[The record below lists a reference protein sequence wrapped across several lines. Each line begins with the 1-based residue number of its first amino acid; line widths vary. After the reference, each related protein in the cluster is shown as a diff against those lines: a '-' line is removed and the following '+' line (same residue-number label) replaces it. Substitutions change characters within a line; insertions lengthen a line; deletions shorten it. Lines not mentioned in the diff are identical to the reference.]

1 MTPSKSLGLLAMVAL
16 LAGCA
21 TATATAMKKAD
32 GTLDIVASSSSED
45 DALEAALDKGLVA
58 CKATGQSFVVIDRHS
73 TYRGIDPNLRAA
85 ISVAS
90 VLTKG
95 AFSSAGRSSTDWQVA
110 VVGKCA

>member
-1 MTPSKSLGLLAMVAL
+1 MNCRYLPIIAFAGI

-21 TATATAMKKAD
+21 STTANSLNKAD
-32 GTLDIVASSSSED
+32 GTIEIISTSSSED
-45 DALEAALDKGLVA
+45 DALEAALDKGIQQ
-58 CKATGQSFVVIDRHS
+58 CKASGKTFAVIDRQS

-95 AFSSAGRSSTDWQVA
+95 AFSSAGRSSSDWR
-110 VVGKCA
+110 VVVLGKCQ

>member
-1 MTPSKSLGLLAMVAL
+1 MTFKYLPIIAFASI

-21 TATATAMKKAD
+21 ATTATALNKAD
-32 GTLDIVASSSSED
+32 GTIELVSTSRSED
-45 DALEAALDKGLVA
+45 DALEAALDKGIQQ
-58 CKATGQSFVVIDRHS
+58 CKASGKTFVVLDRQS

-95 AFSSAGRSSTDWQVA
+95 GFYGAGTSSSDWR
-110 VVGKCA
+110 VVVLGKCQ

>member
-1 MTPSKSLGLLAMVAL
+1 MTRFKALPLLAIVTV

-21 TATATAMKKAD
+21 GATATSMQKAD
-32 GTLDIVASSSSED
+32 GTLEIIASASSED
-45 DALEAALDKGLVA
+45 DALEAALDKGFNT
-58 CKATGQSFVVIDRHS
+58 CKATGKLFIVIDRSS

-95 AFSSAGRSSTDWQVA
+95 NFGYAGRSSSDWQVA
-110 VVGKCA
+110 VVGKCQ